1 VLLRE
6 SRSPERRGLDLPGVV
21 ISSAGLAALTYG
33 AIAAGQEG
41 WGDVTALSAMIAGGT
56 ALVAFYAWERRTA
69 GREGGQPL
77 IDLALFRSRGFT
89 WGTILATLVSFV
101 TFGLLFAMPQ
111 YFTAVRG
118 TDAMGAGLRL
128 LPLIG
133 GLIVGVITASA
144 LQESP
149 KAGDG
154 ALDPTP
160 RVGARAIVAFGFAV
174 MAVGFG
180 IGAMTTI
187 ESSEAFVAAWLGVV
201 GVGLGFAL
209 PATMNAAL
217 GAISADRS
225 GVGSALIMA
234 LRFVG
239 STIGV
244 AVLGTIISSG
254 YGSRLD
260 PTGLPETVA
269 DVAREGVIA
278 GVAAANTLASPTLLH
293 AVHAAFVDALDIMLW
308 ASAAIA
314 VTATILAL
322 AFLPRDVRR
331 RSSRALER
339 EESPGREL
347 AA

>member
-1 VLLRE
+1 
-6 SRSPERRGLDLPGVV
+6 
-21 ISSAGLAALTYG
+21 
-33 AIAAGQEG
+33 
-41 WGDVTALSAMIAGGT
+41 
-56 ALVAFYAWERRTA
+56 
-69 GREGGQPL
+69 
-77 IDLALFRSRGFT
+77 
-89 WGTILATLVSFV
+89 
-101 TFGLLFAMPQ
+101 
-111 YFTAVRG
+111 
-118 TDAMGAGLRL
+118 MGAGLRL

-133 GLIVGVITASA
+133 GLMVGAITASA
-144 LQESP
+144 LQEP
-149 KAGDG
+149 RKAGDG

-254 YGSRLD
+254 YRSRLN
-260 PTGLPETVA
+260 PTGLPESVA
-269 DVAREGVIA
+269 DAAREGVTA
-278 GVAAANTLASPTLLH
+278 GVAAANTLGSQALLS
-293 AVHAAFVDALDIMLW
+293 AVRAAFVDAIDVMLW

-331 RSSRALER
+331 RSSRPLER